1 MIVSHSYRFVYFP
14 PMKTATSTLWDV
26 LRKHFNAKVFW
37 GRHVCLLP
45 KSYEHYF
52 TFASVRNPY
61 SRAISA
67 YNYVN
72 REQPDNP
79 LPILDLLDVNIFPS
93 MHTSIFRQP
102 IGSGFMP
109 IRIDALVH
117 AETLSDDFHKLPFV
131 TKKID
136 LPRLNVSPKIVSVVP
151 LQVYDFVKQYH
162 REDFEYFGYDMRYP
176 QFGLKI
182 Y

>member
-1 MIVSHSYRFVYFP
+1 
-14 PMKTATSTLWDV
+14 
-26 LRKHFNAKVFW
+26 
-37 GRHVCLLP
+37 
-45 KSYEHYF
+45 
-52 TFASVRNPY
+52 
-61 SRAISA
+61 
-67 YNYVN
+67 
-72 REQPDNP
+72 
-79 LPILDLLDVNIFPS
+79 
-93 MHTSIFRQP
+93 
-102 IGSGFMP
+102 MP